1 MPRRPKESVSDEE
14 IVPAEEPA
22 DKSVAVVPVKDPE
35 LEPISVTPPPPTS
48 PGVGERVRGVLNF
61 MARLLMILIILGLFG
76 IGLYLVL
83 PLLYQRYV
91 LPVQQNTSQ
100 LQQLSDQQLQ
110 NQQAVSEL
118 QTRLSALEAE
128 QSRQAESFT
137 DLEKRLGEVETEIA
151 ARTESLEALE
161 QMQATLQSESEATNA
176 EIGRQINLLKGME
189 LLSRARLF
197 LYQSNFGLAKRD
209 VQSARDLLSTVQ
221 TSASDDI
228 AGDLTAVILRLDLA
242 LSNLPNFPV
251 AASDD
256 LDIAWQI
263 LIGDLPQGQP
273 KLVSETPTPAPTL
286 TPSPAE
292 TLTQTPEAPLTPTAT
307 P

>member
-1 MPRRPKESVSDEE
+1 MPKRPKEPMPDEE
-14 IVPAEEPA
+14 IVPMEEPA
-22 DKSVAVVPVKDPE
+22 DKAIAVVPVKKPE
-35 LEPISVTPPPPTS
+35 PEPISITPPPPAG
-48 PGVGERVRGVLNF
+48 PGFGERVRGFLNF
-61 MARLLMILIILGLFG
+61 LARLLMILIILGLFG
-76 IGLYLVL
+76 IGLYLLL

-91 LPVQQNTSQ
+91 LPVQENTSQ

-128 QSRQAESFT
+128 QGRQAESFT
-137 DLEKRLGEVETEIA
+137 NLDKRLEELETEIT

-176 EIGRQINLLKGME
+176 ELGRQIDLLKGME

-221 TSASDDI
+221 TSAPDSV
-228 AGDLTAVILRLDLA
+228 AGDLKAVILRLDLV

-251 AASDD
+251 AASND

-263 LIGDLPQGQP
+263 LIGDLPQAQP
-273 KLVSETPTPAPTL
+273 QLVSETPTPASTL
-286 TPSPAE
+286 TLAA
-292 TLTQTPEAPLTPTAT
+292 TLTQTPDTTLTPTTT